1 MIQKGSRRG
10 PYSSAGSVRSF
21 GSYNSYSSKKSYGS
35 NSNSVSSK
43 AKSNYSY
50 NSYKFRWLKLLFLW
64 INQIKKRRI
73 HQKGLA

>member
-1 MIQKGSRRG
+1 VIQKGSRRG

-35 NSNSVSSK
+35 NSGSVSSK

-50 NSYKFRWLKLLFLW
+50 NSYKFRWLEILILFNERIEEYDQKLF
-64 INQIKKRRI
+64 
-73 HQKGLA
+73 A